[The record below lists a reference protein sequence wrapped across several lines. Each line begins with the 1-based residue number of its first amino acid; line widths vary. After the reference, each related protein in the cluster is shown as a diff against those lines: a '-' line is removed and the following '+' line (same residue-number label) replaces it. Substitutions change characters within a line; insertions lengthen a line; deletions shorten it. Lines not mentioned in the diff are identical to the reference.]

1 MIAKRIPRLPAISAN
16 SSRSFKT
23 LQRKCA
29 CGGSAGLTGECAECQ
44 NNRLLGKP
52 LQTKLRINQPG
63 DEYEREADRVGEQ
76 IMRMPELTIRAKDE
90 RSSRAPLVQRR
101 AYEGHV
107 GLTETP
113 SIVHG
118 VLSSSGQP
126 LDAATRTFF
135 EPRFRH
141 DFGQVRVHLDSDA
154 AESARSINAE
164 AYTVGQQIVFGA
176 RKYAPDTRKGRN
188 LLAHE
193 LTHVLQQDGENPDTV
208 RRQEPKTSESAPL
221 TSEVQSLMKAAGE
234 GNYQKVEELMGQLNP
249 NITDDLGWTAL
260 LHAAD
265 AGHPAIVKLLLERG
279 ANIEFLSPPGPT
291 GGWSPLKGATIGGHP
306 EVVKV
311 LLKNGAS
318 LYAKDRIGW
327 SAPIWAAREGQL
339 EILQI
344 FLKRGLDIN
353 YRDDD
358 GLSLL
363 MHATEACQVEMVKW
377 LIAHGARVDFV
388 DIRQQSALGWAEK
401 SKEHWEWKAAD
412 VSSQVIPNKE
422 EYEADR
428 AERERVL
435 QSLLKKVA
443 DCEEVLSILRFHIGP
458 NISG

>member
-1 MIAKRIPRLPAISAN
+1 
-16 SSRSFKT
+16 
-23 LQRKCA
+23 
-29 CGGSAGLTGECAECQ
+29 
-44 NNRLLGKP
+44 
-52 LQTKLRINQPG
+52 
-63 DEYEREADRVGEQ
+63 
-76 IMRMPELTIRAKDE
+76 MRMPEMGKDE
-90 RSSRAPLVQRR
+90 RQSGRAPAVQVQRR
-101 AYEGHV
+101 AAGGEAGV
-107 GLTETP
+107 GEAP
-113 SIVHG
+113 PIVHE
-118 VLSSSGQP
+118 VLSSPGRP
-126 LDAATRTFF
+126 LDPVTRALF
-135 EPRFRH
+135 EPRFGH
-141 DFGQVRVHLDSDA
+141 DFGKVRVHVDSDA
-154 AESARSINAE
+154 AESARAINAE
-164 AYTVGQQIVFGA
+164 AYTVGQQIVFRA
-176 RKYAPDTRKGRN
+176 TEYAPDTRKGRN

-193 LTHVLQQDGENPDTV
+193 LTHVLQQDGENPDTI

-234 GNYQKVEELMGQLNP
+234 GNYQKVEELMGKVDP

-265 AGHPAIVKLLLERG
+265 AGHPTIVKLLLQRG

-291 GGWSPLKGATIGGHP
+291 GGWSPLKAATVGGHP

-388 DIRQQSALGWAEK
+388 DIRQQSALEWAEK

-458 NISG
+458 NIGV